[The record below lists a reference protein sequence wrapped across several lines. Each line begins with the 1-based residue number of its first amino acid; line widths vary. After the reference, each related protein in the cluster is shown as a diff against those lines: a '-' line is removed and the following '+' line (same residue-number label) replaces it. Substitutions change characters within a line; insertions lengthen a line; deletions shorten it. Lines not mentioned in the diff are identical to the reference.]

1 MADLTPVVFLLAEV
15 ETIASSLTSAPLFV
29 PVLILTATAQIK
41 EHTMAVKLKPVAE
54 QVIVITGATSGIGL
68 TTARMAASQGARLVL
83 AARNNDALDQL
94 AAELRGKGTPVRT
107 VAADVG
113 VADDVARIGAGAI
126 EQFGRIDTWVNN
138 AGISVYGR
146 LEDTPLEDQMR
157 VFQTNYWGVV
167 HGTLE
172 AVKHL
177 RQRGGGAIINLGS
190 EVSDRAVPLQ
200 GTYSASKHA
209 VKAFTDAL
217 RMELERERVPV
228 SVTLIKPAAIDT
240 LFTVHARNLM
250 DKEPALP
257 PPIYAPELVARAI
270 LHAASHP
277 VRDQF
282 IGGAAKI
289 MSLGAQAMPRLM
301 DRYMKRSLF
310 TQQRGP
316 RDTARGRHDAL
327 HAADPNQEL
336 KQRGNGVRHVVE
348 RSPYTALSMRQGVAV
363 PALVTAALLTAWGLA
378 RRTGR

>member
-1 MADLTPVVFLLAEV
+1 MS
-15 ETIASSLTSAPLFV
+15 I
-29 PVLILTATAQIK
+29 
-41 EHTMAVKLKPVAE
+41 KLKPVDE

-68 TTARMAASQGARLVL
+68 TTARMAAEQGAKLVL
-83 AARNNDALDQL
+83 AARNSDALDQL
-94 AAELRGKGTPVRT
+94 AAELRAEGALVLA

-113 VADDVARIGAGAI
+113 VPAEVARIGAGAI
-126 EQFGRIDTWVNN
+126 AQFGRIDTWVNN

-146 LEDTPLEDQMR
+146 LEDVPLEDQLR

-177 RQRGGGAIINLGS
+177 RQRGGGAVINLGS

-217 RMELERERVPV
+217 RMDLEREQAPI
-228 SVTLIKPAAIDT
+228 SLTLIKPAAIDT
-240 LFTVHARNLM
+240 LFPVHAKNLM

-257 PPIYAPELVARAI
+257 PPVYAPELVARAI

-277 VRDQF
+277 RRDQF
-282 IGGAAKI
+282 VGGAAKLVS
-289 MSLGAQAMPRLM
+289 MGAQAMPRLM
-301 DRYMKRSLF
+301 DRYMRTSMFK
-310 TQQRGP
+310 QQRGA
-316 RDTARGRHDAL
+316 RDSVGDRRDAL
-327 HAADPNQEL
+327 HAVDPRQEL

-348 RSPYTALSMRQGVAV
+348 RSPYTTLSMKSGVAV
-363 PALVTAALLTAWGLA
+363 PALLSATALAVAWKLV
-378 RRTGR
+378 RRAGR

>member
-1 MADLTPVVFLLAEV
+1 MSF
-15 ETIASSLTSAPLFV
+15 
-29 PVLILTATAQIK
+29 
-41 EHTMAVKLKPVAE
+41 KLKPVEE
-54 QVIVITGATSGIGL
+54 QVMVITGATSGIGL
-68 TTARMAASQGARLVL
+68 TTARMAADQGAKLVL
-83 AARNNDALDQL
+83 AARNRDALDQL
-94 AAELRGKGTPVRT
+94 AAELRLAGAQVAT

-113 VADDVARIGAGAI
+113 VPEQVAQIGAAAI
-126 EQFGRIDTWVNN
+126 AQFGRIDTWVNN

-172 AVKHL
+172 AVRHM
-177 RQRGGGAIINLGS
+177 RQRGGGAIVNLGS

-217 RMELERERVPV
+217 RMELERDHVPI
-228 SVTLIKPAAIDT
+228 SLTLVKPAAIDT
-240 LFTVHARNLM
+240 LFTVHAKNWM

-282 IGGAAKI
+282 IGGAAKLVS
-289 MSLGAQAMPRLM
+289 MGAQAMPRLM
-301 DRYMKRSLF
+301 DRYMRNNMFKL
-310 TQQRGP
+310 QRGP
-316 RDTARGRHDAL
+316 KDSAPGRRDAL
-327 HAADPNQEL
+327 HAADPHQAM
-336 KQRGNGVRHVVE
+336 KQRGNSAHHVVE
-348 RSPYTALSMRQGVAV
+348 RSPYTALSMRSGVAV
-363 PALVTAALLTAWGLA
+363 PALVSVGVLLAAWRLTTSVLA
-378 RRTGR
+378 RRTAREEVGVVVGEGRVRH

>member
-1 MADLTPVVFLLAEV
+1 MTF
-15 ETIASSLTSAPLFV
+15 
-29 PVLILTATAQIK
+29 
-41 EHTMAVKLKPVAE
+41 KLKPVDE

-68 TTARMAASQGARLVL
+68 TTARMAAGRGARLVL
-83 AARNNDALDQL
+83 AARNRDALDQL
-94 AAELRGKGTPVRT
+94 AAELRSRGTQVAT

-113 VADDVARIGAGAI
+113 VAADVARIGSGAV

-146 LEDTPLEDQMR
+146 LEDTPLEDQLR

-172 AVKHL
+172 AVKHM
-177 RQRGGGAIINLGS
+177 RQRGGGAIVNLGS

-217 RMELERERVPV
+217 RMELEREHVPI
-228 SVTLIKPAAIDT
+228 SLTLVKPAAIDT
-240 LFTVHARNLM
+240 LFPVHAKNLM
-250 DKEPALP
+250 DKEPALAP
-257 PPIYAPELVARAI
+257 PVYAPELVARAI

-289 MSLGAQAMPRLM
+289 ISMSAQAMPRLM
-301 DRYMKRSLF
+301 DRYMRNSMF
-310 TQQRGP
+310 TQQRSAK
-316 RDTARGRHDAL
+316 DTAAQRNDAL
-327 HAADPNQEL
+327 HAVDPDQEL
-336 KQRGNGVRHVVE
+336 KQRGTWQQRDGRHVVE
-348 RSPYTALSMRQGVAV
+348 RSPYTTLSMKAGLAV
-363 PALVTAALLTAWGLA
+363 PALVSAGVLFAGWRLAASILA
-378 RRTGR
+378 RRTARKEVDVVLGESSVGH

>member
-1 MADLTPVVFLLAEV
+1 M
-15 ETIASSLTSAPLFV
+15 S
-29 PVLILTATAQIK
+29 
-41 EHTMAVKLKPVAE
+41 VKLKPVDE

-68 TTARMAASQGARLVL
+68 TTARMAADQGAKLVL

-94 AAELRGKGTPVRT
+94 AAELRLGGAQVVR

-113 VADDVARIGAGAI
+113 LPEDVARIGTGAI
-126 EQFGRIDTWVNN
+126 DAFGRIDTWVNN

-146 LEDTPLEDQMR
+146 LEDTPLEDQLR

-177 RQRGGGAIINLGS
+177 RQRGGGAIVNLGS

-217 RMELERERVPV
+217 RMELEREHVPV
-228 SVTLIKPAAIDT
+228 SLTLIKPAAIDT
-240 LFTVHARNLM
+240 LFPVHAKNLM

-257 PPIYAPELVARAI
+257 PPVYAPELVARAI

-282 IGGAAKI
+282 IGGAAKLV
-289 MSLGAQAMPRLM
+289 SLGAQAMPRLM
-301 DRYMKRSLF
+301 DRYMRTSMF
-310 TQQRGP
+310 TQQRGAKDNP
-316 RDTARGRHDAL
+316 ADRRDAL
-327 HAADPNQEL
+327 HAADPAQEL
-336 KQRGNGVRHVVE
+336 KQRGNGVRRVVE
-348 RSPYTALSMRQGVAV
+348 RSPYTALSMNKGVAV
-363 PALVTAALLTAWGLA
+363 PALLSAGVLFAGWRLASTVLA
-378 RRTGR
+378 RRSAR